1 VPHFHK
7 NVYDIETN
15 IYFSV
20 FIIAEDYGE
29 EEKEGEE
36 DEDEEVQA
44 QRLIQRGEIDKAITI
59 YQRLETDPR
68 ILNIIGLLYAEKK
81 GDYDTAINYY
91 KRALK
96 IQEKVNI
103 YNEYNDFHYIVYFF

>member
-1 VPHFHK
+1 MPHFHK
-7 NVYDIETN
+7 NFYDIESN

-20 FIIAEDYGE
+20 SIIAEDYGE
-29 EEKEGEE
+29 EENEGE
-36 DEDEEVQA
+36 EDEEVQA

-59 YQRLETDPR
+59 YERLETDPR

-96 IQEKVNI
+96 LQEKVNI
-103 YNEYNDFHYIVYFF
+103 YMEYNDFHYIVYFF

>member
-1 VPHFHK
+1 MFTILK
-7 NVYDIETN
+7 RTF
-15 IYFSV
+15 YFSV
-20 FIIAEDYGE
+20 SIITELYGKKEIEEEEDY
-29 EEKEGEE
+29 
-36 DEDEEVQA
+36 EVQA
-44 QRLIQRGEIDKAITI
+44 QGLIQRGEIDKAITI
-59 YQRLETDPR
+59 YQRLESNPR
-68 ILNIIGLLYAEKK
+68 ILNTIGMLYAEKK

>member
-1 VPHFHK
+1 MPHFHK
-7 NVYDIETN
+7 NFYDIESN

-20 FIIAEDYGE
+20 SIIAEDYGE
-29 EEKEGEE
+29 EENEGE
-36 DEDEEVQA
+36 EDEEVQA

-59 YQRLETDPR
+59 YERLETDPR

-96 IQEKVNI
+96 LQEKVNI
-103 YNEYNDFHYIVYFF
+103 YNEYNYFHYIIYFF